1 MTGQNPPVAAGNA
14 RSFAGEMQPKIGW
27 GSKLVLQVVIKTV
40 TFRDTRHGGKIPS
53 PKGVIVLI

>member
-53 PKGVIVLI
+53 PKGV